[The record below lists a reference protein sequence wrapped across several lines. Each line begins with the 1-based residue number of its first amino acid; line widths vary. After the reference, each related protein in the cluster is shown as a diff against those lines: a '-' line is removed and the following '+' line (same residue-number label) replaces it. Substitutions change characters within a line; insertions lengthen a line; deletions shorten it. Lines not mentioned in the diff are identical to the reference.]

1 MNTPTI
7 EEQKELLSINTDGK
21 EEIQIPFS
29 KDTFKIGWMK
39 DSTKEKL
46 SLLEL
51 DSGLEVASSD
61 TKKDVRKRARF
72 MAKAASLIILNG
84 IKANTFHWAYWRYLY
99 YIKGYSSNQLL
110 PIIQLGKK
118 KAVQVDSYLG
128 SILVA
133 QMKIT
138 NPMLTMEEQAQLQ
151 SQAGLSSE

>member
-1 MNTPTI
+1 MKTPTI

-29 KDTFKIGWMK
+29 KDVFKIGWMK
-39 DSTKEKL
+39 ESTKEKL

-51 DSGLEVASSD
+51 NDGIEVASSD
-61 TKKDVRKRARF
+61 TERDVKKRARF

-84 IKANTFHWAYWRYLY
+84 IKANMFHWVYWRYLY

-118 KAVQVDSYLG
+118 KAVQRESLLG
-128 SILVA
+128 SILVS
-133 QMKIT
+133 QMKNT
-138 NPMLTMEEQAQLQ
+138 NIMMTAEEVAQLR